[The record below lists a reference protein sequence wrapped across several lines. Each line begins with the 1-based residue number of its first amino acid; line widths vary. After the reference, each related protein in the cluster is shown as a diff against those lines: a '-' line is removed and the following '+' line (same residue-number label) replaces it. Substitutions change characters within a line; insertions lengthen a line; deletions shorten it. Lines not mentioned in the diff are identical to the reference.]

1 MKKTR
6 KNKRR
11 EITPSARWSSKQAY
25 EDALRLYRSDRHLEA
40 WRKLKPFTESEEPT
54 VGVMK
59 LFVDICDQIVR
70 VPATAFL
77 ARSWTWRMMFGKSP
91 PFRERGPYLH
101 TSMPK
106 PSITEKRRKA
116 IALVLEDKLS
126 PTQAGR
132 ALNFTRPAVERWVR
146 EYLARHPDG
155 PPPESSYARAC
166 LVSLSPPQE
175 RMLEPCSP
183 SPTPVAAFV
192 AIRLDDEVVP
202 APPSPIT
209 VEILTGN
216 GFVMRLQLP
225 TVYDV
230 AMLLR
235 SLEAES
241 C

>member
-1 MKKTR
+1 
-6 KNKRR
+6 
-11 EITPSARWSSKQAY
+11 
-25 EDALRLYRSDRHLEA
+25 
-40 WRKLKPFTESEEPT
+40 
-54 VGVMK
+54 
-59 LFVDICDQIVR
+59 
-70 VPATAFL
+70 
-77 ARSWTWRMMFGKSP
+77 
-91 PFRERGPYLH
+91 
-101 TSMPK
+101 MPK

-126 PTQAGR
+126 PTQVGR

-155 PPPESSYARAC
+155 PPPESSYGRAC
-166 LVSLSPPQE
+166 LVSLSPPREQC
-175 RMLEPCSP
+175 PP
-183 SPTPVAAFV
+183 SPAPATAFV
-192 AIRLDDEVVP
+192 AIRLDDEVIP
-202 APPSPIT
+202 APPSPIS
-209 VEILTGN
+209 VEILTVS